1 MKNRFWPQAGLL
13 LLVLLVLT
21 ITLPKDPLDPW
32 KLISLQKISFIM
44 LALAS
49 VQILGSIMIHFL
61 GSRVGSVLS
70 GFLGGLIS
78 STVTTAH
85 LAKSSR
91 VSQDPSVK
99 SEILIFLAA
108 TLAMLI
114 EGLLLIFLGA
124 GEFVGRPS
132 LLLLGPSVISF
143 VLIYLKIKDQKSNF
157 IQKKPWQENVEILP
171 LIKLSAFIIGIL
183 SLSKI
188 LQNFFGFQALLLLTF
203 LVSLFEVH
211 GSIIANVQLFNN
223 QSLSIHDFG
232 HLLALSVLASYTSKY
247 FIILTLGSAQLKKEV
262 TKLSI
267 ILLISLVISWLV
279 ATQF

>member
-1 MKNRFWPQAGLL
+1 MKNKFWIQAGLL

-21 ITLPKDPLDPW
+21 IILPKDPLDPW
-32 KLISLQKISFIM
+32 KLISLQKISFVL

-49 VQILGSIMIHFL
+49 VQIMGSVLIHYLGA
-61 GSRVGSVLS
+61 RVGSVLS

-91 VSQDPSVK
+91 VSNDPHVK
-99 SEILIFLAA
+99 SEVLIFLAA

-124 GEFVGRPS
+124 GRVTWAPS
-132 LLLLGPSVISF
+132 LLLLGPGLITVF
-143 VLIYLKIKDQKSNF
+143 LIYFKIRNRNSSVKHNKSWKE
-157 IQKKPWQENVEILP
+157 IVEIVP

-188 LQNFFGFQALLLLTF
+188 LQNFFGFQALMLLTF

-211 GSIIANVQLFNN
+211 GSIIANVQLFN
-223 QSLSIHDFG
+223 SRSISDQDFV
-232 HLLALSVLASYTSKY
+232 HLLALSVLASYVSKY
-247 FIILTLGSAQLKKEV
+247 FLILTLGSPVLKKEV
-262 TKLSI
+262 TKLSV
-267 ILLISLVISWLV
+267 ILLASLLMSWLF
-279 ATQF
+279 AI